1 VVAKRRLG
9 IEPGLFRGGFVSR
22 SFTRH
27 DGGVF
32 GGECL
37 VALPRFLLDALIL
50 LVARLFN
57 PHFSTA
63 GGMTSMLLWL
73 SVIGVVVAQGSSNG
87 GGVARALSFCTQ
99 GCSSIPAT
107 CACLDPVF
115 TCNPKA
121 GIGGTCQMA
130 WWLILI
136 IVLVV
141 VAIGVA
147 IFFCARCCCCPTC
160 CTRKQQTVNN
170 HIYGALP
177 QDHMLKEH
185 LIHSK

>member
-9 IEPGLFRGGFVSR
+9 IELGLFCDGVVPR

-37 VALPRFLLDALIL
+37 VALPRFLLDALI
-50 LVARLFN
+50 
-57 PHFSTA
+57 PSYFSTA
-63 GGMTSMLLWL
+63 SGMTSMLLWL
-73 SVIGVVVAQGSSNG
+73 SVIGVVVAQTFSNTDR
-87 GGVARALSFCTQ
+87 VTTRALSFCTQ

-115 TCNPKA
+115 TCNPNA

-160 CTRKQQTVNN
+160 CTRKQHTVNN

-185 LIHSK
+185 LIHSN